1 MLVQH
6 GHYPLPSCVQ
16 QTNFDFLHILI
27 VKHCPHYPHL
37 SQDVS
42 SARPPVDAGLA
53 EPSLLLLHHQRLRPT
68 RSSGKLHLKHF
79 LNFFLPTVFR
89 LSDISVDCL
98 NFLPTTFSELHLSA
112 VRRVPIGGCTAL
124 GPPRS
129 AGLERS
135 GQPQIRDNSI
145 SATTPLVVQ
154 TSNESPCECHHPH
167 QHQ

>member
-27 VKHCPHYPHL
+27 AKHRPHYPHL

-53 EPSLLLLHHQRLRPT
+53 EPPLLLLHHQRLRPA
-68 RSSGKLHLKHF
+68 RSSRKLHLRHN
-79 LNFFLPTVFR
+79 LNFFLKSFVSR
-89 LSDISVDCL
+89 ISVS
-98 NFLPTTFSELHLSA
+98 TVSTFCHQLSRLDLSA